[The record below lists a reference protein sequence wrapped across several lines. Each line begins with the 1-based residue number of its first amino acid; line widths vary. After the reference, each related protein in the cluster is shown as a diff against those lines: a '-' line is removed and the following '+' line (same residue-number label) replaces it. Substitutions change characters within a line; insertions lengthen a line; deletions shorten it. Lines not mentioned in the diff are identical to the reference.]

1 MFREA
6 ELVGMIEG
14 LRRAELRRWVAR
26 GWIAAERRSGDWHY
40 REIDVARVRLI
51 VDLRREMQVAEDAL
65 PMVLSLV
72 DQVYSLRSELRDLAT
87 AVGEQSEDVR
97 QAVAELVRERRR
109 RGGRPDS

>member
-6 ELVGMIEG
+6 ELIAMVAG

-26 GWIAAERRSGDWHY
+26 GWVAPERRDGAWHF

-51 VDLRREMQVAEDAL
+51 VDMRREMQVAEDTL

-72 DQVYSLRSELRDLAT
+72 DQVYSLRRELRDLAGALGRQSD
-87 AVGEQSEDVR
+87 AVRREVTR
-97 QAVAELVRERRR
+97 QMRDRDRRESD
-109 RGGRPDS
+109 PHE